1 MGFRADSWPVC
12 RSLHFIGTSL
22 VYVLIASSLIISP
35 WLLLACP
42 IVGYGFAWVGHFGF
56 EKNKPA
62 AFRNPIWSLR
72 ADFRMHRLII
82 LAKMQPHLEAGRKL
96 ASA

>member
-82 LAKMQPHLEAGRKL
+82 LGKMQPHLEAGRKL